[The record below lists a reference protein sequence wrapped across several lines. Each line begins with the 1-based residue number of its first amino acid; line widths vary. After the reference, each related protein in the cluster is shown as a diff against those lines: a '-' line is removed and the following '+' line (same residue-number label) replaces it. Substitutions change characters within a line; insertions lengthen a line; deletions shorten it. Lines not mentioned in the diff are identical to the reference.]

1 MSKGEHTPGN
11 GGWKGRFAGPWA
23 RRVRSKDHQVNAD
36 PARAQ
41 AAVLQD
47 LLSQAAETAFG
58 KDHGL
63 GDIAN
68 IQDPLDQ
75 AAAFK
80 AAVPVRD
87 YEGLKPYVE
96 RVVAGEADVLWKGMP
111 KYFCKTSGTTS
122 GAKYI
127 PLTEDSLPNHIGGAQ
142 RALLHHIANSGSAE
156 FVGGKMIF
164 LQGSPTL
171 TPTPGGVPLGRLSGI
186 VAHHIPSYLQRNRLP
201 AWDTNCIE
209 DWEAKVEAIVRE
221 TAGQDL
227 RLISGI
233 PSWVQMY
240 FERLLEHTGAANVKE
255 VFPNFSLFVFGGV
268 AYAPYAER
276 FRELIGGDVATVETY
291 PASEGFIAYQ
301 DGALGEGLLVN
312 AADGLFL
319 EFIPADE
326 YGRTDARRLGLG
338 EVEMGVNYAV
348 VISSNAGLWAY
359 DLGDTVRFVS
369 LAPARIVVTGRI
381 KHYTSAFGEHVIAEE
396 VESAM
401 AAALDQAGGQMVEF
415 HVAPEVNPSSGL
427 PYHEW
432 FVEFAEVPLDEGAF
446 AAALDAALQARNPYY
461 KDLISGAVLR
471 RAQLTAL
478 RPGAF
483 REAMARR
490 GKLGGQNKIPRLA
503 NDRSMAEQL
512 LAHD

>member
-1 MSKGEHTPGN
+1 MSKGGYTPGS
-11 GGWKGRFAGPWA
+11 GGWKGRLASPWA
-23 RRVRSKDHQVNAD
+23 RRVRSRDHLVNAD
-36 PARAQ
+36 PALAQ

-47 LLSQAAETAFG
+47 LLSQAAQTAFG
-58 KDHGL
+58 RDHGL
-63 GDIAN
+63 GEIAA
-68 IQDPLDQ
+68 IQDPVEQ
-75 AAAFK
+75 AAAFR

-87 YEGLKPYVE
+87 YEGLRPYVE
-96 RVVAGEADVLWKGMP
+96 RVVAGEADVLWTGLP
-111 KYFCKTSGTTS
+111 QYFCKTSGTTS

-127 PLTEDSLPNHIGGAQ
+127 PLTEDSLPNHLGAAQ
-142 RALLHHIANSGSAE
+142 RALLHHIANTGSAE

-171 TPTPGGVPLGRLSGI
+171 VPTPGGVPLGRLSGI
-186 VAHHIPSYLQRNRLP
+186 VAHHIPAYLQRNRLP
-201 AWDTNCIE
+201 SWDTNCID
-209 DWEAKVEAIVRE
+209 DWETKVEAIVRE
-221 TAGQDL
+221 TADQDL

-240 FERLLEHTGAANVKE
+240 FERLLEFTGAANVKE

-276 FRELIGGDVATVETY
+276 FRELIGGDVAIVETY

-326 YGRTDARRLGLG
+326 YGRAGARRLGLG

-369 LAPARIVVTGRI
+369 LAPARILVTGRI

-401 AAALDQAGGQMVEF
+401 ASALEQAGGQVVEF
-415 HVAPEVNPSSGL
+415 HVAPEVNPKSGL

-432 FVEFAEVPLDEGAF
+432 FVEFAVAPSDEGAF
-446 AAALDAALQARNPYY
+446 AAALDVALQERNPYY

-471 RAQLTAL
+471 QAQVTAL
-478 RPGAF
+478 RSGAF
-483 REAMARR
+483 RAAMARR

-503 NDRSMAEQL
+503 NDRSMAEHL
-512 LAHD
+512 LADV

>member
-1 MSKGEHTPGN
+1 
-11 GGWKGRFAGPWA
+11 
-23 RRVRSKDHQVNAD
+23 
-36 PARAQ
+36 
-41 AAVLQD
+41 
-47 LLSQAAETAFG
+47 
-58 KDHGL
+58 
-63 GDIAN
+63 
-68 IQDPLDQ
+68 
-75 AAAFK
+75 
-80 AAVPVRD
+80 
-87 YEGLKPYVE
+87 
-96 RVVAGEADVLWKGMP
+96 
-111 KYFCKTSGTTS
+111 
-122 GAKYI
+122 
-127 PLTEDSLPNHIGGAQ
+127 
-142 RALLHHIANSGSAE
+142 
-156 FVGGKMIF
+156 
-164 LQGSPTL
+164 
-171 TPTPGGVPLGRLSGI
+171 LGRLSGI

-201 AWDTNCIE
+201 SWDTNCIE
-209 DWEAKVEAIVRE
+209 DWETKVDAIVRE
-221 TAGQDL
+221 TAEQDL

-240 FERLLEHTGAANVKE
+240 FERLLEYTGAASVKE

-276 FRELIGGDVATVETY
+276 FRELIGGDVAIVETY

-312 AADGLFL
+312 ASDGLFL

-326 YGRTDARRLGLG
+326 YGRPGARRLGLG

-369 LAPARIVVTGRI
+369 LAPARILVTGRI
-381 KHYTSAFGEHVIAEE
+381 KHYTSAFGEHVISEE

-401 AAALDQAGGQMVEF
+401 ASALEQAGGQVVEF
-415 HVAPEVNPSSGL
+415 HVAPEVNPTSGL

-432 FVEFAEVPLDEGAF
+432 FVEFAVAPPDEGAF
-446 AAALDAALQARNPYY
+446 AAALDAALQERNPYY

-471 RAQLTAL
+471 QAQVMAL
-478 RPGAF
+478 KSGAF
-483 REAMARR
+483 RAAMARR

-512 LAHD
+512 LADV